1 MSLTLPNN
9 GGTQNGGKS
18 VILSS
23 AGKTANGK
31 VSFVLPTHTRLAAR
45 EVDFTVAAAK
55 TTNSDAGVARAGAKI
70 LLANRTESATCCSV
84 KAGSVIIDIGI
95 RWSLNQDESLVD
107 EAIDIAQSILYTEAF
122 ANAIKKGL
130 LPQ

>member
-1 MSLTLPNN
+1 MSLTLRNN
-9 GGTQNGGKS
+9 GGTQTGGTS
-18 VILSS
+18 VALVP

-70 LLANRTESATCCSV
+70 LLANRVESANCCTV

-107 EAIDIAQSILYTEAF
+107 EAIDIAQSILHTKAF
-122 ANAIKKGL
+122 ADAIKKGF

>member
-9 GGTQNGGKS
+9 GGTQTGGTT
-18 VILSS
+18 VALSP

-31 VSFVLPTHTRLAAR
+31 ASFVLPTHTRLAAR

-55 TTNSDAGVARAGAKI
+55 TTNADAGVARAGAKI
-70 LLANRTESATCCSV
+70 LLANRTESPTCCSV
-84 KAGSVIIDIGI
+84 KAGSVIVDIGI

-107 EAIDIAQSILYTEAF
+107 EAIDLAQAILYSKAF
-122 ANAIKKGL
+122 ADAIKKGL

>member
-9 GGTQNGGKS
+9 GGTQTGGTN
-18 VILSS
+18 VVLTSS
-23 AGKTANGK
+23 GKTANGK
-31 VSFVLPTHTRLAAR
+31 SSFVLPTHNRLAAR

-55 TTNSDAGVARAGAKI
+55 TTNTDAGVARAGAKI
-70 LLANRTESATCCSV
+70 LLANRIEAADCCTV

-95 RWSLNQDESLVD
+95 RWSLNQDETLVD

>member
-9 GGTQNGGKS
+9 GGTQTGGTN
-18 VILSS
+18 VVLISS
-23 AGKTANGK
+23 GKTANGK
-31 VSFVLPTHTRLAAR
+31 SSFVLPTHNRLAAR

-55 TTNSDAGVARAGAKI
+55 TTNTDAGVARAGAKI
-70 LLANRTESATCCSV
+70 FLANRIEAADCCTV

-95 RWSLNQDESLVD
+95 RWSLNQDETLVD
-107 EAIDIAQSILYTEAF
+107 EAIGIAQSILYTEAF

>member
-9 GGTQNGGKS
+9 GGTQTGGTS
-18 VILSS
+18 IALTSS
-23 AGKTANGK
+23 GKTTNGK
-31 VSFVLPTHTRLAAR
+31 ASFVLPTHSRLAAR

-55 TTNSDAGVARAGAKI
+55 TTNTDAGVARAGAKI
-70 LLANRTESATCCSV
+70 LLANRIEAADCCTV

-95 RWSLNQDESLVD
+95 RWSLNQDETLVD

>member
-9 GGTQNGGKS
+9 GGTQTGGTS
-18 VILSS
+18 VTLVS
-23 AGKTANGK
+23 AGKTANNK
-31 VSFVLPTHTRLAAR
+31 ASFLLPAHSRLAAR

-55 TTNSDAGVARAGAKI
+55 TTNTDAGVARAGAKI
-70 LLANRTESATCCSV
+70 LLANRTESNTCCSV

-95 RWSLNQDESLVD
+95 RWSLNQDEALVD
-107 EAIDIAQSILYTEAF
+107 EALDIAQSVLYSEAF
-122 ANAIKKGL
+122 ADAIKKGF

>member
-9 GGTQNGGKS
+9 GGTQTGGES
-18 VILSS
+18 VTLIS
-23 AGKTANGK
+23 AGKTATGK
-31 VSFVLPTHTRLAAR
+31 ASFLLPEHSRLAAR

-55 TTNSDAGVARAGAKI
+55 TTATDVGVARAGAKI
-70 LLANRTESATCCSV
+70 LLANRTESATCCTV

-107 EAIDIAQSILYTEAF
+107 EAIDIAQSILYSQAF
-122 ANAIKKGL
+122 ADAIKKGF

>member
-9 GGTQNGGKS
+9 GGTQTGGTN
-18 VILSS
+18 VALSS

-31 VSFVLPTHTRLAAR
+31 ASFVLPTHTRLAAR

-70 LLANRTESATCCSV
+70 LLANRVESATCCSV